1 MIGEGRSYEGEM
13 DSEMLCPGRNTESF
27 YSCQSSSMEEDVVV
41 RSRISRTSTS
51 AHLPTSQTSSHCDSV
66 RRMKRIKEKIKA
78 EIITKLLGVMVAPSL
93 TTAAAAVMLL
103 PWDSLSPVKRYFSP
117 LTESMI
123 SWKQIVDHYHH
134 TCSEKKSRY

>member
-1 MIGEGRSYEGEM
+1 
-13 DSEMLCPGRNTESF
+13 
-27 YSCQSSSMEEDVVV
+27 MEEDVVV
-41 RSRISRTSTS
+41 RSCISRTSTS
-51 AHLPTSQTSSHCDSV
+51 AHLPTSQISSHCDSV
-66 RRMKRIKEKIKA
+66 RRMKRIKEKMKA

-134 TCSEKKSRY
+134 TCSDKK